1 MGGRIIYISNK
12 DGKPRITN
20 IKGGRKLRVGI
31 WSDLDDPVAHERR
44 HVILANLR
52 QAAPDRVCPSC
63 FYHPLQQHTCVLTS
77 DYGKHY
83 CKECCDQDAANLT
96 NLEDSVKEYK
106 KAIKRM

>member
-1 MGGRIIYISNK
+1 MGGRIIYQSNK

-44 HVILANLR
+44 HVVLANLR
-52 QAAPDRVCPSC
+52 QADPDRVCPSF

-77 DYGKHY
+77 EYGEH
-83 CKECCDQDAANLT
+83 CKECCDQDAANQT
-96 NLEDSVKEYK
+96 NFEDSVQEYK
-106 KAIKRM
+106 KALKRM